1 VLHVPGAIRNRDRI
15 LGTREPI
22 LKSYERIT
30 FDKGLVSVQGKPVAE
45 FVCPGYPLLDATID
59 LLLETKM
66 GLLKQGAVL
75 IDELNANSEPR
86 VLFYLENS
94 VQDARQLESGGRRT
108 ISSEMHFL
116 ELNKEGDVTQ
126 AGYAPYLD
134 YRHATELETNEV
146 LGNVADMAWLRT
158 NMEDK
163 IKSFAITSIAKEHLE
178 RVKLNRQYL
187 ITKTKT
193 AVQERLTNEIR
204 YWDHRARDLRMQEE
218 SGRPNAKLNSNEA
231 RKRADELQTR
241 MQRRMQELD
250 EESRISSKPPVVIGG
265 ALVIPANLLSAN
277 ATEDYSEQ
285 GFASSEEKAVVEKA
299 AMDAVFA
306 VEQELSNTAK
316 DRSKEKIGYDIES
329 LCSQTGNLRFIE
341 VKGRRKDAT
350 TVTITKN
357 EIIYA
362 LNMPEQF
369 ILALA
374 FVDGKQVEVHYV
386 QNAFRF
392 EPDFGV
398 TSINFNV
405 NDLLTKTVHRS
416 TITLE

>member
-1 VLHVPGAIRNRDRI
+1 
-15 LGTREPI
+15 
-22 LKSYERIT
+22 
-30 FDKGLVSVQGKPVAE
+30 
-45 FVCPGYPLLDATID
+45 
-59 LLLETKM
+59 M
-66 GLLKQGAVL
+66 GLLKQGSVL
-75 IDELNANSEPR
+75 IDELNPDSEPR

-108 ISSEMHFL
+108 ISREVHFV
-116 ELNKEGDVTQ
+116 ELNEQGQVMQ

-134 YRHATELETNEV
+134 YRQATDEEINEV
-146 LGNVADMAWLRT
+146 LTKADTMPWLKQ

-163 IKSFAITSIAKEHLE
+163 IKSFAITTIAKDHLE
-178 RVKLNRQYL
+178 RVKKNRQYL
-187 ITKTKT
+187 VEKTKT

-204 YWDHRARDLRMQEE
+204 YWDHRARDLRKQEE
-218 SGRPNAKLNSNEA
+218 AGKPNAKLNSNEA

-241 MQRRMQELD
+241 MQKRMQELD
-250 EESRISSKPPVVIGG
+250 EESKISSKPPVVIGG
-265 ALVIPANLLSAN
+265 VLVIPASMLN
-277 ATEDYSEQ
+277 AQVKEDCKSQ
-285 GFASSEEKAVVEKA
+285 GFASPEEKAAVEKA
-299 AMDAVFA
+299 GMQAVFA
-306 VEQELSNTAK
+306 VEKELSNAAK

-341 VKGRRKDAT
+341 VKGRKKDAT

-357 EIIYA
+357 EIIYG
-362 LNMPEQF
+362 LNLPEQF

-374 FVDGKQVEVHYV
+374 LVDGKRVEVHYV
-386 QNAFRF
+386 RNAFRF

-405 NDLLTKTVHRS
+405 KDLLTKTVLRR

>member
-1 VLHVPGAIRNRDRI
+1 MS
-15 LGTREPI
+15 
-22 LKSYERIT
+22 LKSKKLLLTKLENITKGTYLSGVIPNQIVEVIDAVWHGTDVIEIT
-30 FDKGLVSVQGKPVAE
+30 FKDSLGNPNNEIL
-45 FVCPGYPLLDATID
+45 YRDN
-59 LLLETKM
+59 
-66 GLLKQGAVL
+66 
-75 IDELNANSEPR
+75 ELNLDSEPR

-94 VQDARQLESGGRRT
+94 IQDARQLETGGRRT
-108 ISSEMHFL
+108 ISREVHFV
-116 ELNKEGDVTQ
+116 ELNGQGQIMQ

-134 YRHATELETNEV
+134 YRQATEEEINEV
-146 LGNVADMAWLRT
+146 LSNADSMPWLKQ

-163 IKSFAITSIAKEHLE
+163 IKSFAITTIAKDHLE
-178 RVKLNRQYL
+178 RVKKNRQYL
-187 ITKTKT
+187 VEKTKM

-204 YWDHRARDLRMQEE
+204 YWDHRARDLRIQEE
-218 SGRPNAKLNSNEA
+218 SGKPNAKLNSNEA

-241 MQRRMQELD
+241 MQKRIQEL
-250 EESRISSKPPVVIGG
+250 EEENKISSKPPVVIGG
-265 ALVIPANLLSAN
+265 VLVIPTNMLSN
-277 ATEDYSEQ
+277 QVIEDYKSQ
-285 GFASSEEKAVVEKA
+285 GFVSPQEKAVVEKA
-299 AMDAVFA
+299 GMDAVFA
-306 VEQELSNTAK
+306 VEKELFNTAK

-357 EIIYA
+357 EIIYG
-362 LNMPEQF
+362 LNLPEQF

-405 NDLLTKTVHRS
+405 KDLLTKTVHRR